1 MARGLIPEHRAARI
15 TFLAFPRQHAGNI
28 KNRRMNGWLRLE
40 DSNLEM
46 ASLKSDA
53 LAYSKRERQNFLLLR
68 INRYDA
74 QSSGGASL
82 ANRSVIQF
90 TAAIVLAWAARP

>member
-1 MARGLIPEHRAARI
+1 
-15 TFLAFPRQHAGNI
+15 
-28 KNRRMNGWLRLE
+28 MNGWLRLE

-46 ASLKSDA
+46 ARLKSDA
-53 LAYSKRERQNFLLLR
+53 LAYSKRERQNFLPQK

-74 QSSGGASL
+74 QSSGGGSL
-82 ANRSVIQF
+82 

>member
-1 MARGLIPEHRAARI
+1 MAG
-15 TFLAFPRQHAGNI
+15 
-28 KNRRMNGWLRLE
+28 RMNGWLRLE

-53 LAYSKRERQNFLLLR
+53 LAYSKRERQNFLPLK

-74 QSSGGASL
+74 QSSGGGSL

-90 TAAIVLAWAARP
+90 TAAMVLAWAARP